1 MEKKHGP
8 WTIVESQQKYR
19 HELVEV
25 HEDQVIKPDGTP
37 GTYATVKVKA
47 GVSVLALDE
56 GGTVHLAKE
65 FRYAIGRYSLEVVG
79 GAIEDGEQ
87 PVQAAQREL
96 REEMGIEANEWIEL
110 GQVDPLTSII
120 DSPSTLFLARDLTFK
135 EKKQKGSERIE
146 VIKLSMDDAMSMVI
160 DSRITH
166 GTSCA
171 LILRAHAHISARSIS
186 RMNCNIK
193 PPQAG

>member
-8 WTIVESQQKYR
+8 WTIVESEQKYR
-19 HELVEV
+19 HKLVEV

-56 GGTVHLAKE
+56 YGIVHLAKE
-65 FRYAIGRYSLEVVG
+65 FRYAIGRYSIEVVG
-79 GAIEDGEQ
+79 GAVEEGEQ

-96 REEMGIEANEWIEL
+96 REELGIEANQWMEL
-110 GQVDPLTSII
+110 SKVDPLTSII

-135 EKKQKGSERIE
+135 EKKHEGSERIE
-146 VIKLSMDDAMSMVI
+146 VVKVSLNDAMSMVI
-160 DSRITH
+160 DGRITH
-166 GTSCA
+166 GTSCV
-171 LILRAHAHISARSIS
+171 LILRANAHISAR
-186 RMNCNIK
+186 
-193 PPQAG
+193 

>member
-8 WTIVESQQKYR
+8 WTIVESEQKYR
-19 HELVEV
+19 HKLVEV
-25 HEDQVIKPDGTP
+25 REDQVIKPDGTP

-56 GGTVHLAKE
+56 DGMVRLAKE

-79 GAIEDGEQ
+79 GAIEGGEQ
-87 PVQAAQREL
+87 PVEAARREL
-96 REEMGIEANEWIEL
+96 REEMGIEADEWVEL

-120 DSPSTLFLARDLTFK
+120 DSPSTLFLARNLTFR
-135 EKKQKGSERIE
+135 EKKQEGSERIE
-146 VIKLSMDDAMSMVI
+146 VVKLSMDDAMSMVI

-166 GTSCA
+166 GTSCV
-171 LILRAHAHISARSIS
+171 LILRANAHMSAR
-186 RMNCNIK
+186 
-193 PPQAG
+193 

>member
-8 WTIVESQQKYR
+8 WTIVESEQKYQ
-19 HELVEV
+19 HKLVEV

-37 GTYATVKVKA
+37 GTYATVKVQA
-47 GVSVLALDE
+47 GASVLALDE
-56 GGTVHLAKE
+56 GGMVHLAKE

-96 REEMGIEANEWIEL
+96 REELGIEAKEWIEL

-120 DSPSTLFLARDLTFK
+120 DSPSTLFLARELTFN
-135 EKKQKGSERIE
+135 EKKHEGSERIE
-146 VIKLSMDDAMSMVI
+146 VVKVSIDDAMSMVI
-160 DSRITH
+160 DGRITH
-166 GTSCA
+166 GASCV
-171 LILRAHAHISARSIS
+171 LILRASAHTSAR
-186 RMNCNIK
+186 
-193 PPQAG
+193 